1 MLNKSAM
8 TVGQLSAGST
18 AVGPNAVLAGR
29 PGGLVPHQN
38 GGSALLE
45 PAQVKGKPFSFH
57 FRANRE
63 PGLAEEEA
71 TKRQTGRSEKVF
83 GKSPDEEQPLAG
95 ALGADI
101 PLAAALASTA
111 LETARGI
118 IAELLVAPPELGGAA
133 EPAAEGRAAAADP
146 SAAQQTPP
154 GNPRKPGDITQATAF
169 QELESPRPTTVPRAA
184 IEELEPGS
192 PPNRAHAGRSA
203 KQGTEGAFFGRGA
216 SDPSA
221 GAATPSGPLLTATEH
236 QPRPVENSPLPSDTD
251 AANLGSG
258 RAVTIQGVNVPD
270 PVVAPQTA
278 PDQTVF
284 PDPGKPA
291 QRHRDPNRQS
301 VNQRSETA
309 PASPGQ
315 VPDTVGHRLPLSH
328 EVSPEEK
335 ILINKLQTTYVLN
348 QIASKSPA
356 TQPVSTPEAVVA
368 QSLERGSE
376 QTNTPSARP
385 GPDSAVPNFPVPT
398 TPKSSIAAKAAALPV
413 PAARFSLRPAQT
425 VENEGANTA
434 TVKRRFSTGNPQ
446 TTTSQSRSGSHLKGA
461 ESPANP
467 AEFSTGNPQRAS
479 GQVPAQVE
487 LRTAHSAAEPQ
498 PSEAGSRQHAR
509 TAHPNSAEKSLAG
522 NDLRSVR
529 EPVLRPNL
537 SPPEPRRAAEVA
549 IRSQDYA
556 SGRESSTRPTRPARA
571 ALEGARRHG
580 GPTPSSMG
588 SKVLTAS
595 EWTRME
601 ASLVSSGQQAA
612 PPAHAARRQRVHQN
626 GQNHNGLDQNG
637 QNGRSGPEPAQSQKG
652 TGSPEQP
659 EVQPS
664 PETPLPRR
672 SASRAPEREPGA
684 SVRSIR
690 SDSGKAVVS
699 RGTAVPEVRRPAG
712 DRVDTA
718 PEMLLRQAESSPR
731 VHNVFSRP
739 VDANNRAADSHLER
753 VRAVERVVEL
763 ASLQKSADLN
773 QMNIVLRDSH
783 LGRLSLRL
791 VERNGLIDT
800 LLRTDNSRA
809 GQLIGDNLPQMLES
823 LSQRGFEVSH
833 SGSGAW
839 GGWQQEQRQ
848 NARQRTPRPPVRQG
862 QKGPRAEHAFRL
874 ETDS

>member
-1 MLNKSAM
+1 M

-29 PGGLVPHQN
+29 PGGLVPHQK
-38 GGSALLE
+38 GGSALVQ

-83 GKSPDEEQPLAG
+83 GKHPDEEQPGAG
-95 ALGADI
+95 APGADT
-101 PLAAALASTA
+101 PLTAALASTA
-111 LETARGI
+111 LDTARGI
-118 IAELLVAPPELGGAA
+118 IAEHLATPPPGDSA
-133 EPAAEGRAAAADP
+133 EPAAEGRAADP
-146 SAAQQTPP
+146 SAALQTPP

-169 QELESPRPTTVPRAA
+169 QEIESPRPVTVLLTA
-184 IEELEPGS
+184 IEELALGS
-192 PPNRAHAGRSA
+192 PENRGHGIQPGRSA
-203 KQGTEGAFFGRGA
+203 KQGTEGAVFGRGA

-221 GAATPSGPLLTATEH
+221 GAAAPGGTPRTATEH
-236 QPRPVENSPLPSDTD
+236 QPKPVENSPLPSVTD
-251 AANLGSG
+251 AANRVSG

-270 PVVAPQTA
+270 PVVAQQTA
-278 PDQTVF
+278 LEQTVF

-291 QRHRDPNRQS
+291 QRHGDPNRQS

-309 PASPGQ
+309 PASLGQ
-315 VPDTVGHRLPLSH
+315 VPDTVGPRLPLLR
-328 EVSPEEK
+328 EVSLEERFA
-335 ILINKLQTTYVLN
+335 INNLKTTYVLN
-348 QIASKSPA
+348 QTAFKSSA
-356 TQPVSTPEAVVA
+356 TQPVSTPEGVVA

-413 PAARFSLRPAQT
+413 PAARFSLRPGQT
-425 VENEGANTA
+425 AENEGTS
-434 TVKRRFSTGNPQ
+434 TGTEKRRFSTDNAQ
-446 TTTSQSRSGSHLKGA
+446 AATSQSRAGGQLKGA
-461 ESPANP
+461 EAPASPAG
-467 AEFSTGNPQRAS
+467 FSTGKTQRAS

-487 LRTAHSAAEPQ
+487 LRTADSTAEPQ
-498 PSEAGSRQHAR
+498 PNEAGTRQHAR
-509 TAHPNSAEKSLAG
+509 TAHPNPAEKSQLRS
-522 NDLRSVR
+522 DLRSVR

-556 SGRESSTRPTRPARA
+556 SGRENSTRPTRLARG
-571 ALEGARRHG
+571 ALEGAGRNES
-580 GPTPSSMG
+580 PTASSMS

-601 ASLVSSGQQAA
+601 AGLVSSGQQAA

-626 GQNHNGLDQNG
+626 E
-637 QNGRSGPEPAQSQKG
+637 PEPTQSQKG
-652 TGSPEQP
+652 AGSPERP
-659 EVQPS
+659 EDQSEP
-664 PETPLPRR
+664 PGTPFLKRG
-672 SASRAPEREPGA
+672 ASQARESEPGA
-684 SVRSIR
+684 SVRSVR

-699 RGTAVPEVRRPAG
+699 RGTAVPEVRRPSG

-739 VDANNRAADSHLER
+739 VDANNRATDSHLEQ

-839 GGWQQEQRQ
+839 GGWQQDQRQ
-848 NARQRTPRPPVRQG
+848 NGRQRTLRPPVRQG
-862 QKGPRAEHAFRL
+862 QKGPRAEHVFRL